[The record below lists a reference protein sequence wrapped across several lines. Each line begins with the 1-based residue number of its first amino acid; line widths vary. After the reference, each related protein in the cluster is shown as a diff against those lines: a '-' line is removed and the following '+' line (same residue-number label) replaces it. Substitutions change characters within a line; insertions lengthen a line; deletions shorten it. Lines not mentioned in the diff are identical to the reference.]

1 MFGVMFVDRVA
12 NGMSKSGDNI
22 IIIIMRRGVCL
33 PMFIITVYYYISII
47 IIIISSNNN
56 KVSRIYMYVHELWGY
71 WKCRRHHHPL
81 QPLCLALFIKTHG
94 RLPRTRRGMS
104 GGSKKGQRK

>member
-1 MFGVMFVDRVA
+1 
-12 NGMSKSGDNI
+12 MSKSGDN

-33 PMFIITVYYYISII
+33 PMFIITVCCYYYIIIISIIIII

-56 KVSRIYMYVHELWGY
+56 EVSRIYMYVHELWGY